1 MAHWRKEQTHGFGH
15 AKPYSQ
21 AEIDELNGNIND
33 LRRQLEVNQRIALAR
48 AKAVKELLMKK
59 YGIGSER
66 ILAEGQGVG
75 NMFSE
80 ADWSRVS
87 ICTIE
92 EAN

>member
-1 MAHWRKEQTHGFGH
+1 M
-15 AKPYSQ
+15 
-21 AEIDELNGNIND
+21 
-33 LRRQLEVNQRIALAR
+33 NQRIALAR

-80 ADWSRVS
+80 ADWNRVS

>member
-1 MAHWRKEQTHGFGH
+1 MVIKGYASPEG
-15 AKPYSQ
+15 S
-21 AEIDELNGNIND
+21 
-33 LRRQLEVNQRIALAR
+33 LEVNQRIALAR

-80 ADWSRVS
+80 ADWNRVS